1 MDYKPQSW
9 AANPLTRLVDS
20 GGALINIWGIKDYP
34 NSINVLSGFVELSR
48 EEEKWN
54 NDIDFNLLATAP
66 LSNVKRR
73 VRVKTEES
81 EKTRGVRETM
91 ENDEAAE

>member
-1 MDYKPQSW
+1 MK
-9 AANPLTRLVDS
+9 
-20 GGALINIWGIKDYP
+20 GYP
-34 NSINVLSGFVELSR
+34 NSINVLSGFVELRR

-54 NDIDFNLLATAP
+54 NDIDFNRLAAAP

-73 VRVKTEES
+73 ARVKIEES

-91 ENDEAAE
+91 DDEPRTMRWQNEDK